1 MTKQCDVD
9 IIDRMKINIK
19 VKPNSSR
26 EKIERLAQGQF
37 ILWVKAPAKEGKAN
51 EAALK
56 LLSAYFDIPKSRFM
70 IIRGNAAR
78 DKLVEII

>member
-1 MTKQCDVD
+1 LTKQCDVD

>member
-1 MTKQCDVD
+1 VD

>member
-78 DKLVEII
+78 DKLVAII

>member
-1 MTKQCDVD
+1 
-9 IIDRMKINIK
+9 MKINIK